1 MLQHLLGGL
10 LLMQTFLLI
19 AQNADNLTI
28 DGTVVDSSGDPVV
41 YAYVKLDSFRTG
53 TTTDLSGNFTFNA
66 VPSGHHQISVRM
78 FGFKTATKRVEVV
91 TGSIITIH
99 FSLEQEIQS
108 LETVV
113 INVESAKER
122 KENSAEAVDVIETK
136 EVKLQSADLG
146 EVMAKTEGIGM
157 QRAGGLRFNTRFAL
171 NGLSD
176 DQIRF
181 FFDEIPLNFTPCAF
195 GIANVSINAINRIG
209 MYKGVVPIQFDA
221 DALGGAVNLVSPTIF
236 YEGIAGSISY
246 QYGSFNTHRVA
257 NHLSYA
263 SDNSWLSIATGGFF
277 DYTDNNY
284 EIDVAIPNNLE
295 ALQPQT
301 VEQLHD
307 GYRAYG
313 GYLKAGIR
321 QKSWVNVLSLEGHFG
336 NYIDEVQNSQALGLI
351 DLLQLGL
358 NKVVGGNPFGEVLFT
373 SQSKGL
379 NIHYQI
385 HLCDSKS
392 EKLEA
397 KRDEQRWVIDL
408 KARVNF
414 TERVSIDNSRNL
426 CNWGGEIECR
436 QIQAGEFDDEDR
448 MITTSWNYFVRQQL
462 TYSFSKVHQLKL
474 AISPTYTY
482 RTGDDLLV
490 DGEFDPALDD
500 GYLFDFVTGIE
511 FIGTYFKE
519 NLQTILFAKN
529 YWQSIRIES
538 LDPSLEEMTVEQ
550 RSVSNNGIG
559 GGLRY
564 AWSPH
569 LTTKFNYEFAYCL
582 PRQDEIFG
590 DGQLLL
596 ESLELRQENSH
607 NVNLQWNYGNRINE
621 NTNWQVSS
629 NFFLRR
635 IDDLI
640 LLLVGANE
648 LGSYQN
654 IWSAHSQGIE
664 LGAEVRNLIKGLKI
678 LANSTYQ
685 SYYNTSNEG
694 PFAGFKGERIP
705 NTPYFFANGGVL
717 YEPEELIKDRDRL
730 SLFRNTRYM
739 WSFFVSWESAG
750 LQQFKAQVS
759 DQTTHADGATYSI
772 KTLGIQYAHSIEM
785 QNLTH
790 TNVFD
795 LYGVQ
800 RPG

>member
-53 TTTDLSGNFTFNA
+53 TTTDLSGNFNFNA

-157 QRAGGLRFNTRFAL
+157 QRVGGLRFNTRFAL

-284 EIDVAIPNNLE
+284 EIDVA
-295 ALQPQT
+295 
-301 VEQLHD
+301 
-307 GYRAYG
+307 
-313 GYLKAGIR
+313 
-321 QKSWVNVLSLEGHFG
+321 
-336 NYIDEVQNSQALGLI
+336 
-351 DLLQLGL
+351 
-358 NKVVGGNPFGEVLFT
+358 
-373 SQSKGL
+373 
-379 NIHYQI
+379 
-385 HLCDSKS
+385 
-392 EKLEA
+392 
-397 KRDEQRWVIDL
+397 
-408 KARVNF
+408 
-414 TERVSIDNSRNL
+414 
-426 CNWGGEIECR
+426 
-436 QIQAGEFDDEDR
+436 
-448 MITTSWNYFVRQQL
+448 
-462 TYSFSKVHQLKL
+462 
-474 AISPTYTY
+474 
-482 RTGDDLLV
+482 
-490 DGEFDPALDD
+490 
-500 GYLFDFVTGIE
+500 
-511 FIGTYFKE
+511 
-519 NLQTILFAKN
+519 
-529 YWQSIRIES
+529 
-538 LDPSLEEMTVEQ
+538 
-550 RSVSNNGIG
+550 
-559 GGLRY
+559 
-564 AWSPH
+564 
-569 LTTKFNYEFAYCL
+569 
-582 PRQDEIFG
+582 
-590 DGQLLL
+590 
-596 ESLELRQENSH
+596 
-607 NVNLQWNYGNRINE
+607 
-621 NTNWQVSS
+621 
-629 NFFLRR
+629 
-635 IDDLI
+635 
-640 LLLVGANE
+640 
-648 LGSYQN
+648 
-654 IWSAHSQGIE
+654 
-664 LGAEVRNLIKGLKI
+664 
-678 LANSTYQ
+678 
-685 SYYNTSNEG
+685 
-694 PFAGFKGERIP
+694 
-705 NTPYFFANGGVL
+705 
-717 YEPEELIKDRDRL
+717 RL
-730 SLFRNTRYM
+730 SLFWNTRYM
-739 WSFFVSWESAG
+739 WSFFVGWESAG

-772 KTLGIQYAHSIEM
+772 KTLGIQYAHSIEI